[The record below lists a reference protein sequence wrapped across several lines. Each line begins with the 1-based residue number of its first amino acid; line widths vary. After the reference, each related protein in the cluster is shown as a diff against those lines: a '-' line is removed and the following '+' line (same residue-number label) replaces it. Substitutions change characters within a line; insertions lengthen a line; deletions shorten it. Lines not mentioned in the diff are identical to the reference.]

1 VINDLTISPEMI
13 LPDEV
18 QKAIEKTRNELS
30 ASHSS
35 SLSVS
40 SNTTTTTSA
49 PLPDA
54 GQKAIEKTRYDLK
67 ASPLILYNNATTN
80 TTTNASSM
88 PEAPIQIFYNIYIGK
103 HITEGIS
110 VVSRQLE
117 ILKSSW
123 LAEQA
128 PTLNYF
134 RVGKDV
140 NNTFPTLA
148 MKDLCDKHSINC
160 HSLGQIEEA
169 HEEQTLGK
177 MWEYCQD
184 KDDDDQTTVVYLHN
198 KGSFHRNNNVMWSK
212 YLTYSVTRHHCYEKD
227 TREKGC
233 NVCGLSLL
241 NSGIAGNFF
250 VSHCGYVKHLVN
262 PMIFWEKQYQVHE
275 ALLAMNLTNLYPKNI
290 KRDKAGIS
298 RFANEHWVGTHP
310 NVIPCAVSNIS
321 LFYWMRFSQR
331 GEERMGPALLPP
343 RMYNATNTT
352 HPCKSKLS
360 TELYRFHKLYQG
372 QHPPLT
378 SWMFEYYPDGPFWKE
393 TLQQHNT
400 SQLFDPR
407 APEDGA
413 NMTTLFQTLCL

>member
-1 VINDLTISPEMI
+1 MRVLCRTRAIITYSIVSALIILLTNLKNASKVINDLTISPEMI

-18 QKAIEKTRNELS
+18 
-30 ASHSS
+30 
-35 SLSVS
+35 
-40 SNTTTTTSA
+40 
-49 PLPDA
+49 
-54 GQKAIEKTRYDLK
+54 QKAIEKTRYDLK

-88 PEAPIQIFYNIYIGK
+88 PEATIQIFYNIYIGK

-134 RVGKDV
+134 RVGKDI

-198 KGSFHRNNNVMWSK
+198 KGSFHHWGSNRNYMWCK

-241 NSGIAGNFF
+241 NSVFVGNFF

-310 NVIPCAVSNIS
+310 NVIPCAVSNK
-321 LFYWMRFSQR
+321 FWKYWQRFSSR
-331 GEERMGPALLPP
+331 GEEQMGPALLPP